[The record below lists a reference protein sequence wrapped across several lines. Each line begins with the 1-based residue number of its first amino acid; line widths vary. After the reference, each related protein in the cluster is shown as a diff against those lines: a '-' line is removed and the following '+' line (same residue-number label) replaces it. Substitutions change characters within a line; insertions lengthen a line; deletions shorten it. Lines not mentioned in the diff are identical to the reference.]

1 MHIYQGPLA
10 DAVREGHVDK
20 ARVALSTYLSKNP
33 NNLGNEVMDAANYAE
48 MSLNNLWEE
57 HDGENLLGDR
67 ASWTTDYL
75 GLLKSDL
82 RSNFSRE
89 RFEFIIEVGKVVR
102 PQRGAV
108 ATETRSQPSAAPV
121 SSRSHSQTPTEFVG
135 GKSNKIWLTAAVI
148 GSIVMLGLVLGK
160 VTR

>member
-1 MHIYQGPLA
+1 MRIYQGPLA

-33 NNLGNEVMDAANYAE
+33 SNSGNEVMEAANYAE
-48 MSLNNLWEE
+48 MALTNLWEE
-57 HDGENLLGDR
+57 HDGENLIGDR

-82 RSNFSRE
+82 RSNFSKE

-102 PQRGAV
+102 PQRGTA
-108 ATETRSQPSAAPV
+108 AFETRSQPSAAPV
-121 SSRSHSQTPTEFVG
+121 SSHPRSQTPTEFVG

-148 GSIVMLGLVLGK
+148 GSVAILGLVLAK
-160 VTR
+160 VAK

>member
-10 DAVREGHVDK
+10 DAVREGHVEK

-33 NNLGNEVMDAANYAE
+33 SNSGNEVMDAVNYAE
-48 MSLNNLWEE
+48 MTLTNLWEE
-57 HDGENLLGDR
+57 HDGENLIGDR

-102 PQRGAV
+102 PQRGA
-108 ATETRSQPSAAPV
+108 ATTETRLQPSVAPV
-121 SSRSHSQTPTEFVG
+121 SSHLHSQIPTEPIG
-135 GKSNKIWLTAAVI
+135 GKSNKIWLIAAGI
-148 GSIVMLGLVLGK
+148 GGLAILALLIAKGAK
-160 VTR
+160 